1 LTNRF
6 QPGGHWIFTAKTL
19 GKALWSSRSSLRKLD
34 IDLDSMLSSDDNH
47 DEEEYVERRAEEE
60 DYIEE
65 PYWRDSYFR
74 QDEADSP
81 GPLELY
87 ELPDDRTY
95 NNTIGSLHDFE
106 ALTHLSIGIKLLLG
120 PPGSTTPFKL
130 VDALPKS
137 LISLT
142 IRGYT
147 KGVVAK
153 YDAAI
158 GELLARRAEAFP
170 ALAGISGV
178 EELIPSAD
186 VEASGPMRHHW
197 RDEGEEEEEV
207 QYWEYNEE
215 NEGWLA
221 A

>member
-1 LTNRF
+1 LTDRL
-6 QPGGHWIFTAKTL
+6 QPGGHYIFTAKTL

-34 IDLDSMLSSDDNH
+34 IDVDSM
-47 DEEEYVERRAEEE
+47 
-60 DYIEE
+60 
-65 PYWRDSYFR
+65 YFR

-87 ELPDDRTY
+87 QVPDDRTY

-106 ALTHLSIGIKLLLG
+106 ALTHLRLGVKLLLG
-120 PPGSTTPFKL
+120 PASSLTPFRL

-137 LISLT
+137 LRSLT

-158 GELLARRAEAFP
+158 GELLARRAEVLP
-170 ALAGISGV
+170 ALVRISGV
-178 EELIPSAD
+178 EELVPSAD
-186 VEASGPMRHHW
+186 VEASGPMRHHR
-197 RDEGEEEEEV
+197 RDGGGRRCSTGSTMRTTKAGLRHES
-207 QYWEYNEE
+207 QKSSPPFTSATRI
-215 NEGWLA
+215 A
-221 A
+221 ACRFLTRS

>member
-1 LTNRF
+1 V
-6 QPGGHWIFTAKTL
+6 
-19 GKALWSSRSSLRKLD
+19 
-34 IDLDSMLSSDDNH
+34 DSMLSSDDNH

-65 PYWRDSYFR
+65 PYWRDEYFR

-87 ELPDDRTY
+87 EVPDDRAY

-106 ALTHLSIGIKLLLG
+106 ALTHLSLGVKLLLG
-120 PPGSTTPFKL
+120 PPDSITPFEL

-137 LISLT
+137 LRSLT

-147 KGVVAK
+147 KGEVAK

-158 GELLARRAEAFP
+158 GELLARRAEVLP
-170 ALAGISGV
+170 ALVEISGV
-178 EELIPSAD
+178 DELIPSAD
-186 VEASGPMRHHW
+186 VEASGPMRHQW
-197 RDEGEEEEEV
+197 RDGGEEEEEEV

>member
-1 LTNRF
+1 MLF
-6 QPGGHWIFTAKTL
+6 
-19 GKALWSSRSSLRKLD
+19 D
-34 IDLDSMLSSDDNH
+34 DSH
-47 DEEEYVERRAEEE
+47 DEEEYVERCAQYE
-60 DYIEE
+60 DDIEE
-65 PYWRDSYFR
+65 PYWRDEWFR
-74 QDEADSP
+74 QDENESP

-106 ALTHLSIGIKLLLG
+106 QLTHLNLGVRLLLG
-120 PPGSTTPFKL
+120 PPDSTTPFRL
-130 VDALPKS
+130 LDALPKS
-137 LISLT
+137 LESLT

-158 GELLARRAEAFP
+158 EELLARRSEVLP
-170 ALAGISGV
+170 ALTEVRGID
-178 EELIPSAD
+178 ELIPSAD
-186 VEASGPMRHHW
+186 VEPSSSMEDG
-197 RDEGEEEEEV
+197 DEA
-207 QYWEYNEE
+207 QYWAYNEE